1 MLHYHY
7 LIVKS
12 IRSFHP
18 NINSILYFYFMKD
31 LQYPLHFQ
39 FRVTSLAND
48 FSAKDAN
55 GNSIYYVREKIFSW
69 RDIIMVYRDESKAEL
84 LYELRSNK
92 LIDFQQTFTITDR
105 TGKVIGKVRRKS
117 IKSLWRS
124 TFNLMDPND
133 VQDHTIKEKNP
144 WVKFWDGLFG
154 ELPLIGILSGYIFN
168 PAYILRNDQDEPV
181 FEIVKEPSFFGRKFT
196 VNKLTQREV
205 DDERFVL
212 SLMLMVLIE
221 RRNG

>member
-1 MLHYHY
+1 
-7 LIVKS
+7 
-12 IRSFHP
+12 
-18 NINSILYFYFMKD
+18 MKD

-154 ELPLIGILSGYIFN
+154 ELPLIGILSGYLFN

-181 FEIVKEPSFFGRKFT
+181 FEIIKEPSFFGRKFT